1 MSRERKLVKNTAIVA
16 LGQIGTKFISFF
28 LLPLYTAVLSTE
40 EYGTV
45 DLLNTYVSLL
55 IPIIFLQMDQ
65 AIFRFLIDY
74 RKDNEEKTKLIST
87 VFFTVA
93 LHAILYLIVFGIV
106 GNFIH
111 NPYKYF
117 LATNVVTSMFSSMLL
132 QTSRGL
138 GDNVAYSLGS
148 LVSGAGTIVLNI
160 IFIVVFRWGAY
171 GMLFATMLANILC
184 MIFVFFKLKVYK
196 YLSLMAWNKSILN
209 SIWKYSIPLVPNAL
223 SWWIINASDRT
234 IISQF
239 LGIAA
244 NGVYSASNKFSA
256 IIITVFSIFNM
267 TWTESASMY
276 IKDNDSSEYF
286 SNIINVTIKL
296 FTSICLL
303 VIAIMPFSFSFF
315 ITGSSFAEAYMQIP
329 ILLIATLFN
338 IIVSL
343 LGSIYV
349 ALKKSNEIA
358 KTSIYSAI
366 INIVINILLIRY
378 IGLFAASIS
387 TLLAY
392 LSMSIYRYIDVQ
404 KYVRI
409 KIDFTYVII
418 ILPLII
424 LVLFTYY
431 LNNMVLCFV
440 SLLLTLSLGLYFN
453 KNILRQ
459 ILQTAL
465 RRVNIH

>member
-65 AIFRFLIDY
+65 AIFRFLIDH
-74 RKDNEEKTKLIST
+74 RKDNDEKTKLIST
-87 VFFTVA
+87 VFITVI
-93 LHAILYLIVFGIV
+93 LHAILYLIVFSIV
-106 GNFIH
+106 GNFIN

-431 LNNMVLCFV
+431 LKNMVLCFV

-459 ILQTAL
+459 MLRIAL

>member
-1 MSRERKLVKNTAIVA
+1 MSREGKLVKNTAIVA

-65 AIFRFLIDY
+65 AIFRFLIDH
-74 RKDNEEKTKLIST
+74 RKDNDEKTKLIST
-87 VFFTVA
+87 VFITVI
-93 LHAILYLIVFGIV
+93 LHAILYLIVFSIV
-106 GNFIH
+106 GNFIN

>member
-65 AIFRFLIDY
+65 AIFRFLIDH

-196 YLSLMAWNKSILN
+196 YLSLMAWNRSILN

-234 IISQF
+234 IVSQF
-239 LGIAA
+239 LGVAA

-256 IIITVFSIFNM
+256 IVITFFSIFNM

-366 INIVINILLIRY
+366 INIVINILLIRH

-431 LNNMVLCFV
+431 LKNMVLCFV

-459 ILQTAL
+459 MLRIAL

>member
-65 AIFRFLIDY
+65 AIFRFLIDH

-196 YLSLMAWNKSILN
+196 YLSLMAWNRSILN

-234 IISQF
+234 IVSQF
-239 LGIAA
+239 LGVAA

-256 IIITVFSIFNM
+256 IVITFFSIFNM

-431 LNNMVLCFV
+431 LKNMVLCFV

-459 ILQTAL
+459 MLQIAL

>member
-65 AIFRFLIDY
+65 AIFRFLIDH
-74 RKDNEEKTKLIST
+74 RKDNDEKTKLIST
-87 VFFTVA
+87 VFITVI
-93 LHAILYLIVFGIV
+93 LHAILYLIVFSIV
-106 GNFIH
+106 GNFIN

>member
-65 AIFRFLIDY
+65 AIFRFLIDH

>member
-65 AIFRFLIDY
+65 AIFRFLIDH

-148 LVSGAGTIVLNI
+148 LVSGAGTIVLNVM
-160 IFIVVFRWGAY
+160 FIVVFRWGAY

-196 YLSLMAWNKSILN
+196 YLSLMAWNRSILN

-234 IISQF
+234 IVSQF
-239 LGIAA
+239 LGVAA

-256 IIITVFSIFNM
+256 IVITFFSIFNM

>member
-1 MSRERKLVKNTAIVA
+1 MSREGKLVKNTAIVA

-65 AIFRFLIDY
+65 AIFRFLIDH
-74 RKDNEEKTKLIST
+74 RKDNDEKTKLIST
-87 VFFTVA
+87 VFITVI

>member
-1 MSRERKLVKNTAIVA
+1 MSREGKLVKNTAIVA

-65 AIFRFLIDY
+65 AIFRFLIDH

-196 YLSLMAWNKSILN
+196 YLSLMAWNRSILN

>member
-65 AIFRFLIDY
+65 AIFRFLIDH
-74 RKDNEEKTKLIST
+74 RKDNDEKTKLIST
-87 VFFTVA
+87 VFITVI
-93 LHAILYLIVFGIV
+93 LHAILYLIVFSIV
-106 GNFIH
+106 GNFIN

-459 ILQTAL
+459 MLRIAL

>member
-196 YLSLMAWNKSILN
+196 YLSLMAWNRSILN

-234 IISQF
+234 IVSQF
-239 LGIAA
+239 LGVAA

-256 IIITVFSIFNM
+256 IVITFFSIFNM

-366 INIVINILLIRY
+366 INIVINILLIRH

-431 LNNMVLCFV
+431 LKNMVLCFV

-459 ILQTAL
+459 MLRIAL

>member
-65 AIFRFLIDY
+65 AIFRFLIDH

-459 ILQTAL
+459 MLRIAL

>member
-1 MSRERKLVKNTAIVA
+1 MSREGKLVKNTAIVA

-65 AIFRFLIDY
+65 AIFRFLIDH
-74 RKDNEEKTKLIST
+74 RKDNDEKTKLIST
-87 VFFTVA
+87 VFITVI
-93 LHAILYLIVFGIV
+93 LHAILYLIVFSIV
-106 GNFIH
+106 GNFIN

-196 YLSLMAWNKSILN
+196 YLSLMAWNRSILN

-234 IISQF
+234 IVSQF
-239 LGIAA
+239 LGVAA

-256 IIITVFSIFNM
+256 IVITFFSIFNM

>member
-1 MSRERKLVKNTAIVA
+1 MSREGKLVKNTAIVA

-65 AIFRFLIDY
+65 AIFRFLIDH
-74 RKDNEEKTKLIST
+74 RKDNDEKTKLIST
-87 VFFTVA
+87 VFITVI
-93 LHAILYLIVFGIV
+93 LHAILYLIVFSIV
-106 GNFIH
+106 GNFIN

-431 LNNMVLCFV
+431 LKNMVLCFV

>member
-1 MSRERKLVKNTAIVA
+1 MSREGKLVKNTAIVA

-65 AIFRFLIDY
+65 AIFRFLIDH
-74 RKDNEEKTKLIST
+74 RKDNDEKTKLIST
-87 VFFTVA
+87 VFITVI
-93 LHAILYLIVFGIV
+93 LHAILYLIVFSIV
-106 GNFIH
+106 GNFIN

-366 INIVINILLIRY
+366 INIVINILLIRH

-431 LNNMVLCFV
+431 LKNMVLCFV

>member
-65 AIFRFLIDY
+65 AIFRFLIDH

-431 LNNMVLCFV
+431 LKNMVLCFV

-459 ILQTAL
+459 MLRIAL

>member
-1 MSRERKLVKNTAIVA
+1 MSREGKLVKNTAIVA

-65 AIFRFLIDY
+65 AIFRFLIDH
-74 RKDNEEKTKLIST
+74 RKDNDEKTKLIST
-87 VFFTVA
+87 VFITVI

-431 LNNMVLCFV
+431 LKNMVLCFV

>member
-65 AIFRFLIDY
+65 AIFRFLIDH

-196 YLSLMAWNKSILN
+196 YLSLMAWNRSILN

-234 IISQF
+234 IVSQF
-239 LGIAA
+239 LGVAA

-256 IIITVFSIFNM
+256 IVITFFSIFNM